1 MRLALYEP
9 DIPQNAGAILRLAAC
24 LRVPADLIEPC
35 GFVLSDARFRRAGLD
50 YLEWVDL
57 TRHSSWDAYR
67 RWRAARPDAGR
78 LILLTAR
85 AETPYTAFAYRAGD
99 TLMVGRESAGVPES
113 VAAAADAR
121 VRVPVAPGRR
131 SLNVAQA
138 AAMVLGE
145 ALRQTRRFP

>member
-9 DIPQNAGAILRLAAC
+9 DIPQNAAAILRLAAC

-50 YLEWVDL
+50 YLELVDL
-57 TRHSSWDAYR
+57 TRHTCWEAYR
-67 RWRAARPDAGR
+67 SWRAARPDAGR
-78 LILLTAR
+78 LILLTTG
-85 AETPYTAFAYRAGD
+85 AETPYTGFAYRADD
-99 TLMVGRESAGVPES
+99 TLMVGRESAGVPER

-121 VRVPVAPGRR
+121 VRIPMAPGRR

-145 ALRQTRRFP
+145 ALRQTRQLP